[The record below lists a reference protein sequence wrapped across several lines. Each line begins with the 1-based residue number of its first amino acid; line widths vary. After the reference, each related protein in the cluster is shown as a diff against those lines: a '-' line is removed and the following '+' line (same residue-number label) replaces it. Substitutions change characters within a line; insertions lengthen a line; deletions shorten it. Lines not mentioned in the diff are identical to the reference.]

1 MGTPKAHSNY
11 PVAAQTQPTQGL
23 TQHSPGKLLSI
34 KKGSEGKKQKPIFSL
49 LLLTCMILPLPYV
62 TGCEVIKQT
71 EASAQTNTPRRQ
83 LQQGPI
89 PVDVAIA
96 QTGVLT
102 EPLEYIGHTRPIR
115 EVSLRAQ
122 AEGRLLKLNVDVGDS
137 VRQGQVLAQ
146 LDDTLLVSAL
156 KQAQAELAALNSE
169 VSRLQAQ
176 VENAK
181 IRSQQARLELQQA
194 DTEASRLSGLSQT
207 GAISEQQE
215 ELAKTAAAT
224 AQQNLLSA
232 LKQIRT
238 EEQAVAAAQDRVR
251 AQQAVVAQNQ
261 ERKSYALLASPI
273 TGVVLERVTE
283 PGNLVPPGSE
293 VLRLG
298 DFKSV
303 KVELGVSDRELANI
317 RIGQSVSVRLDAFTS
332 KSVLGKVTR
341 ISPAANQDALQVPIE
356 VTIPNSNGRIGSGLL
371 TRVSFEPDMSKRVI
385 VPETALKAGKKRGRG
400 GEAERGRNSAS
411 ITNSSNPKLEQAI
424 VFVVKG
430 EGEQATVEARSVE
443 VGEYANGK
451 VEIISGLQS
460 GERFVARSG
469 RSLQD
474 GEAVRLSV
482 LSP

>member
-1 MGTPKAHSNY
+1 MRISSLHSNY
-11 PVAAQTQPTQGL
+11 QAAAQTQSARGL
-23 TQHSPGKLLSI
+23 SKHSPGKLLLREQ
-34 KKGSEGKKQKPIFSL
+34 GSKGKKQKSTFLL
-49 LLLTCMILPLPYV
+49 LLLTCVILPLPYL
-62 TGCEVIKQT
+62 TGCQVIKQT
-71 EASAQTNTPRRQ
+71 EASAQTSTPRGQ
-83 LQQGPI
+83 QEQGPI

-96 QTGVLT
+96 ETGVLT
-102 EPLEYIGHTRPIR
+102 EPLEYIGNTRPIR

-137 VRQGQVLAQ
+137 VRQGQILAQ
-146 LDDTLLVSAL
+146 LDDTLLVTAL
-156 KQAQAELAALNSE
+156 KQAQAELGALNSE

-194 DTEASRLSGLSQT
+194 DTEASRLSGLSKT

-215 ELAKTAAAT
+215 QLAQTVAAT

-232 LKQIRT
+232 LKQIST
-238 EEQAVAAAQDRVR
+238 EEQAVAAAKDRVR

-293 VLRLG
+293 VLKLG

-303 KVELGVSDRELANI
+303 KVELGVSDRELAKI
-317 RIGQSVSVRLDAFTS
+317 QVGQSVSVRLDAFAS

-341 ISPAANQDALQVPIE
+341 ISPAANQDSLQVPIE

-371 TRVSFEPDMSKRVI
+371 ARVSFEPDMTQRVI
-385 VPETALKAGKKRGRG
+385 VPETALKAGNKRGREPE
-400 GEAERGRNSAS
+400 GEKGRSS
-411 ITNSSNPKLEQAI
+411 FSNPKSEQAI

-430 EGEQATVEARSVE
+430 EGEQTTVEARSIE

-451 VEIISGLQS
+451 VEIISGLQP
-460 GERFVARSG
+460 GEKFVARSG
-469 RSLQD
+469 KSLQD
-474 GEAVRLSV
+474 GEAVRLSI
-482 LSP
+482 LSQ